1 MSVPSNSASPNRTN
15 TTANPN
21 QRATVD
27 YQLNS
32 SNSQNFNPV
41 SSNFTA
47 NYNTQGFQDQNQGF
61 SQGHLQGYSQNTYQ
75 SNPYTQGYL
84 SNNQPTYPSM
94 QANGTNSSAPFTPQ
108 DLSISQGLPVG
119 WDISHA
125 ERALKSYC
133 RKRRSNSAPREDEPS
148 EDDDDRTIGAPT
160 RAKKLRLDP
169 LTESKIDNL
178 TAYLRRHYGRYFSI
192 SEQDVNNIIHMFFP
206 TDLSVNDGLYISV
219 REKMKKLVRSW
230 QHSWVLNFESYWA
243 ELTKASNAARC
254 LKEFDTII
262 EYLEDMFSLEKFHAI
277 MDFGHDTL
285 DYTKITDQPTMELIQ
300 NLFTYFGAYVRRAD
314 LFPSTEGKLLNLE
327 QGLFTRVKLL
337 ARSPDFD
344 HIKVS
349 DIPLAIAKPEVAKR
363 TPRRKVK
370 DIKESHPGFVKRAL
384 KKGTVN
390 SLQKQFTST
399 HTNYQLFT

>member
-1 MSVPSNSASPNRTN
+1 
-15 TTANPN
+15 
-21 QRATVD
+21 
-27 YQLNS
+27 
-32 SNSQNFNPV
+32 
-41 SSNFTA
+41 
-47 NYNTQGFQDQNQGF
+47 
-61 SQGHLQGYSQNTYQ
+61 
-75 SNPYTQGYL
+75 
-84 SNNQPTYPSM
+84 
-94 QANGTNSSAPFTPQ
+94 
-108 DLSISQGLPVG
+108 
-119 WDISHA
+119 
-125 ERALKSYC
+125 
-133 RKRRSNSAPREDEPS
+133 
-148 EDDDDRTIGAPT
+148 
-160 RAKKLRLDP
+160 
-169 LTESKIDNL
+169 
-178 TAYLRRHYGRYFSI
+178 
-192 SEQDVNNIIHMFFP
+192 
-206 TDLSVNDGLYISV
+206 
-219 REKMKKLVRSW
+219 
-230 QHSWVLNFESYWA
+230 
-243 ELTKASNAARC
+243 
-254 LKEFDTII
+254 
-262 EYLEDMFSLEKFHAI
+262 